1 MANLSKSAFRRRANG
16 SGDEDDRFL
25 VITGLLTERAC
36 AESEGLIP
44 VCSGAD
50 VAGLRA
56 ALERTQG
63 FGLAGVVSFGI
74 AGGLDPGLRPGD
86 VVIGSAVV
94 ADSERFEAHPG
105 LSAILA
111 EGLAGAGGKTV
122 SGVIAGVEAPVLDP
136 AAKAELRSR
145 TGAAAVDMETH
156 IAAAFAAKRRFP
168 LAIVRVISDP
178 ATRALP
184 PLAATAVKLDGG
196 VDYRAVFRELARN
209 PWQIGACVRAGL
221 DARAAFATLSRCG
234 SLLGPL
240 LRLGLPDL

>member
-1 MANLSKSAFRRRANG
+1 MASLSRPAFRRRGNG
-16 SGDEDDRFL
+16 SSDEDDRFL
-25 VITGLLTERAC
+25 VITGLLSERAC
-36 AESEGLIP
+36 ADSEGLIP

-74 AGGLDPGLRPGD
+74 AGGLEPGLRPGD
-86 VVIGSAVV
+86 IVIGSAVV
-94 ADSERFEAHPG
+94 ADGKRFDAHAG
-105 LSAILA
+105 LSAILT

-122 SGVIAGVEAPVLDP
+122 SGVIAGVEAPVLYP
-136 AAKAELRSR
+136 AAKAELRSQ

-168 LAIVRVISDP
+168 LAIVRVVSDP
-178 ATRALP
+178 ARRALP
-184 PLAATAVKLDGG
+184 PLAATAVKLDGSI
-196 VDYRAVFRELARN
+196 DFRAVFHELARN
-209 PWQIGACVRAGL
+209 PWQIAACVRAGF

-234 SLLGPL
+234 ALLGPL